1 VKRLRRIGNIFVSAL
16 LRSPLHP
23 LLSGSLILL
32 TYRGRRSGR
41 EYTLPVMYAE
51 DEHGLIV
58 FVGRASEKTWWRNLR
73 DGSAVRVRL
82 RGADY
87 EGEAGVVADPTAA
100 ATYAAI
106 RPRVAPAIGREAE
119 PVFVRIDALRRKVCG

>member
-1 VKRLRRIGNIFVSAL
+1 
-16 LRSPLHP
+16 
-23 LLSGSLILL
+23 
-32 TYRGRRSGR
+32 
-41 EYTLPVMYAE
+41 MYAE

-82 RGADY
+82 RGADH
-87 EGEAGVVADPTAA
+87 EGEAGVDADPTAA

-106 RPRVAPAIGREAE
+106 RPRVAPPSGREAE